1 MGEEG
6 CRIAICGRD
15 REKLDAA
22 LAELRQQDGGT
33 IGTAGS
39 PSLVRSLIE
48 QGLQEEAIEQ
58 MRENL
63 AAQAT
68 GTEVLRPHFL
78 GLLAEA
84 LARTRESDAG
94 LRVLDDALAMADR
107 NGERYYQAEL
117 YRLKGELLLRKST
130 DRALALTATGGQ
142 RVVESEPVDG
152 SAEGCFYRSIEIA
165 RRQKAKSL
173 ELRAVMSMARLY
185 QEKGRTEEALDLL
198 APLYDRFT
206 EGFDTKDLREAKA
219 LLYQLSND

>member
-1 MGEEG
+1 LHQLRREELLAQEYAEAA
-6 CRIAICGRD
+6 IAVCSGHG
-15 REKLDAA
+15 LA
-22 LAELRQQDGGT
+22 LYQAMAT
-33 IGTAGS
+33 ITRCWA
-39 PSLVRSLIE
+39 LIE
-48 QGLQEEAIEQ
+48 QRLQEEAIEQ

-63 AAQAT
+63 AAHQAT

-78 GLLAEA
+78 ALLAEA

-152 SAEGCFYRSIEIA
+152 SAEGCFYR
-165 RRQKAKSL
+165 
-173 ELRAVMSMARLY
+173 
-185 QEKGRTEEALDLL
+185 
-198 APLYDRFT
+198 
-206 EGFDTKDLREAKA
+206 
-219 LLYQLSND
+219 